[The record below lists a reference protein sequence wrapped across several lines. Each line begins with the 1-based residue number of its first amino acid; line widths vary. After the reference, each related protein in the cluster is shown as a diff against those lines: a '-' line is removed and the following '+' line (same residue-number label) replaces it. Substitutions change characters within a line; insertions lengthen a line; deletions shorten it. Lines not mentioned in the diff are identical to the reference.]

1 MRELDLQVSFPG
13 VSIVK
18 NPPAKAGDAGPIP
31 GLGRSPA
38 EGNGNPLQW
47 EIPKS
52 EEPGRLQS
60 MGLIAKSLSDRTTT
74 TKVFKYELGQNL
86 KN

>member
-1 MRELDLQVSFPG
+1 MQVQSL
-13 VSIVK
+13 VWE
-18 NPPAKAGDAGPIP
+18 D
-31 GLGRSPA
+31 
-38 EGNGNPLQW
+38 PLQKEMATHSSIFAW

-74 TKVFKYELGQNL
+74 KVFKYELGQNL

>member
-1 MRELDLQVSFPG
+1 MQVQSL
-13 VSIVK
+13 VWE
-18 NPPAKAGDAGPIP
+18 D
-31 GLGRSPA
+31 
-38 EGNGNPLQW
+38 PLQKEMATHSSIFAW